1 MRPPS
6 RFLAVL
12 FCLFGVLLARDA
24 AAQLMPTMHDDSDEQ
39 DSRYRRNSALIS
51 AVTLTTVG
59 VNASD
64 HPPGWVGA
72 AGFVGGTLQVVYG
85 TRIRSTHA
93 TTSIFNYFVGGA
105 AVLTSLSALSR
116 GAGTKSAHAGGVH
129 LQPLF
134 ACDEESRP
142 QLGAAFSF

>member
-6 RFLAVL
+6 GFLAVL
-12 FCLFGVLLARDA
+12 CCLFGVLLARDA
-24 AAQLMPTMHDDSDEQ
+24 AAQLYSSDTDQQ
-39 DSRYRRNSALIS
+39 DSHYRRNSALIS
-51 AVTLTTVG
+51 AATLTTVA
-59 VNASD
+59 VNASHD
-64 HPPGWVGA
+64 PPGWVGA

-85 TRIRSTHA
+85 TRIKSTHA
-93 TTSIFNYFVGGA
+93 TSSIFNYFVGGA

-116 GAGTKSAHAGGVH
+116 GAGTKSAQAAGIH

-134 ACDEESRP
+134 ACDEDARP

>member
-6 RFLAVL
+6 PLLVVLSCL
-12 FCLFGVLLARDA
+12 FCVLLARDA
-24 AAQLMPTMHDDSDEQ
+24 AAQLMPSLHDADEQ
-39 DSRYRRNSALIS
+39 DSDYRRNSAIIS
-51 AVTLTTVG
+51 AVTLTTIG

-72 AGFVGGTLQVVYG
+72 AGFVTGTLQVVYG

-93 TTSIFNYFVGGA
+93 TSSIFNYFVGGA
-105 AVLTSLSALSR
+105 AVLTSLSALAR
-116 GAGTKSAHAGGVH
+116 GAGTTSAQAAGVH

-134 ACDEESRP
+134 ACDDEARP

>member
-6 RFLAVL
+6 PLLAVL
-12 FCLFGVLLARDA
+12 ACLFGILLAREA
-24 AAQLMPTMHDDSDEQ
+24 AAQMMFDDTDQQ
-39 DSRYRRNSALIS
+39 DSHYRRNSALLS
-51 AVTLTTVG
+51 AATLTTVA

-85 TRIRSTHA
+85 TRIRATHA
-93 TTSIFNYFVGGA
+93 TSSIFNYFVGGA
-105 AVLTSLSALSR
+105 AVLTSLSALAR
-116 GAGTKSAHAGGVH
+116 GAGARSAQAAGVRVE
-129 LQPLF
+129 PLF
-134 ACDEESRP
+134 ACDDQARP